1 MTRLLFN
8 RNSPSIFVKLYHA
21 EWPRIF
27 NPVAEHRCTVLLLCA
42 LTQNLRQ
49 RVAVEDVIAEH
60 KAYRVVSHELAA
72 DEQCVRN
79 TTRDR
84 LFCIADMNA
93 ELTSITE
100 QRAEGICF
108 VRRNDYHDIGNAR
121 LHENCKR
128 VINHGLVVNR
138 KQRLAHRFCHRVKA
152 RAFACG

>member
-1 MTRLLFN
+1 MAWLLFN
-8 RNSPSIFVKLYHA
+8 RNSPSILVKLYHT
-21 EWPRIF
+21 ERPRIF
-27 NPVAEHRCTVLLLCA
+27 NPVAEYRCTVLLLCA
-42 LTQNLRQ
+42 LTEHFTQ
-49 RVAVEDVIAEH
+49 RIAVEDVIAQH
-60 KAYRVVSHELAA
+60 KAYRVIAHELAA
-72 DEQCVRN
+72 DEQRVRD

-84 LFCIADMNA
+84 LFCIANTDA
-93 ELTSITE
+93 ELASVAE
-100 QRAEGICF
+100 QRTECVCF

>member
-1 MTRLLFN
+1 M
-8 RNSPSIFVKLYHA
+8 
-21 EWPRIF
+21 
-27 NPVAEHRCTVLLLCA
+27 
-42 LTQNLRQ
+42 
-49 RVAVEDVIAEH
+49 EDVIAQH

-84 LFCIADMNA
+84 LFCIANTDA
-93 ELTSITE
+93 ELASVAE
-100 QRAEGICF
+100 QRTECVCF

-138 KQRLAHRFCHRVKA
+138 EQRLAHRFCHRVKA
-152 RAFACG
+152 RAFAGG